1 MSTSINKP
9 GTAQRLHLIFG
20 VGLLISFFLPWVSWE
35 GVLVNGYAMPAGSF
49 FKTSATKFGLGNPF
63 PQLSF
68 TFYVFWLIPLL
79 ALAAATF
86 VGLKKKT
93 VPFSFIAGALSLALV
108 TVYILFTNTLI
119 DLGVGKN
126 IWAMLKIPAYI
137 HAVCAAGLIV
147 TAFPVKSPLPK
158 IIWLLIGPVLA
169 YGGYKFGEKQVMSE
183 TFKTT
188 DKVKADYTIGANDL
202 IREFMS
208 DDTTTNKKYLDKTMV
223 INGNASAI
231 DVLADST
238 STIRFADS
246 TGSYVIF
253 SLEKNQ
259 LDKVKNI
266 KPGDPVSLK
275 GVCSGSIF
283 SEILGTTSISFK
295 RATLNNK

>member
-1 MSTSINKP
+1 MSIAINKS
-9 GTAQRLHLIFG
+9 GTTRWLHLAFG
-20 VGLLISFFLPWVSWE
+20 AGLIISFFLPWVSWE
-35 GVLVNGYAMPAGSF
+35 AELINGYAMPAGSF
-49 FKTSATKFGLGNPF
+49 FKTSEARFGLGNPF

-68 TFYVFWLIPLL
+68 TFYIFWLIPILGLVATTL
-79 ALAAATF
+79 A
-86 VGLKKKT
+86 GLKKKT
-93 VPFSFIAGALSLALV
+93 APFSYLAGALSLALV

-126 IWAMLKIPAYI
+126 VWAMLKIPAYI
-137 HAVCAAGLIV
+137 HAFCAAGLIA
-147 TAFPVKSPLPK
+147 TAFPVKSQYPK

-188 DKVKADYTIGANDL
+188 DKVKADYTIDANDL

-208 DDTTTNKKYLDKTMV
+208 DDTATNKKYLNKTLV
-223 INGNASAI
+223 VNGNASAV

-238 STIRFADS
+238 STIRFSDS

-259 LDKVKNI
+259 LDRVKNI
-266 KPGDPVSLK
+266 KPGNPVSLK

-295 RATLNNK
+295 RTTLNNK